1 MVFGAGCGR
10 CGYDADCEFNPP
22 SGITADHCLILLR
35 ALQTCHVDEKA
46 GVIRFLL
53 RYVTSLYSSDQ
64 KRVFESCHPPLMHRS
79 NAIRVLL
86 AVPSGWWTGHID
98 RSSSA
103 DIASIPGKQGSI
115 TDEGRIAAA
124 KCLLRHALAAHS
136 GDDAGDDGA
145 TELNGGDDSLSG
157 ALELGKALA
166 AMLKDG
172 DESPQGLMI
181 MHRSRLRTV
190 QAATQA
196 AGYQTTLIA
205 ALLAT
210 SMRYMLLPRRAELAW
225 MGDVGKFVADDDNDL
240 SWTARCGAEE
250 LMDGISDRRGIVG
263 RAAIASAAGASF
275 STGAASSDAGRD
287 AWKPREA
294 AYRALGTVAESF
306 TEAYE
311 KGERFLDVPSLL
323 RDRALVDARLGR
335 HALAKCL
342 YGMEAACGQH
352 THPAAIDHANQGSW

>member
-1 MVFGAGCGR
+1 MVENVLEKTKQSPPKKGGGLSEV
-10 CGYDADCEFNPP
+10 GDAYVDSDGDEVGTETILAQLFELFTTLVGG
-22 SGITADHCLILLR
+22 SSHYRKVLIG
-35 ALQTCHVDEKA
+35 TC
-46 GVIRFLL
+46 
-53 RYVTSLYSSDQ
+53 TSS
-64 KRVFESCHPPLMHRS
+64 
-79 NAIRVLL
+79 
-86 AVPSGWWTGHID
+86 
-98 RSSSA
+98 
-103 DIASIPGKQGSI
+103 
-115 TDEGRIAAA
+115 
-124 KCLLRHALAAHS
+124 ALAAASQSVHAS
-136 GDDAGDDGA
+136 A
-145 TELNGGDDSLSG
+145 TVPGSAPWS
-157 ALELGKALA
+157 LA
-166 AMLKDG
+166 A
-172 DESPQGLMI
+172 
-181 MHRSRLRTV
+181 
-190 QAATQA
+190 AATQA
-196 AGYQTTLIA
+196 AGYQTTPIA

>member
-1 MVFGAGCGR
+1 
-10 CGYDADCEFNPP
+10 
-22 SGITADHCLILLR
+22 
-35 ALQTCHVDEKA
+35 
-46 GVIRFLL
+46 
-53 RYVTSLYSSDQ
+53 
-64 KRVFESCHPPLMHRS
+64 
-79 NAIRVLL
+79 
-86 AVPSGWWTGHID
+86 
-98 RSSSA
+98 
-103 DIASIPGKQGSI
+103 
-115 TDEGRIAAA
+115 
-124 KCLLRHALAAHS
+124 
-136 GDDAGDDGA
+136 
-145 TELNGGDDSLSG
+145 
-157 ALELGKALA
+157 
-166 AMLKDG
+166 
-172 DESPQGLMI
+172 
-181 MHRSRLRTV
+181 
-190 QAATQA
+190 
-196 AGYQTTLIA
+196 
-205 ALLAT
+205 
-210 SMRYMLLPRRAELAW
+210 